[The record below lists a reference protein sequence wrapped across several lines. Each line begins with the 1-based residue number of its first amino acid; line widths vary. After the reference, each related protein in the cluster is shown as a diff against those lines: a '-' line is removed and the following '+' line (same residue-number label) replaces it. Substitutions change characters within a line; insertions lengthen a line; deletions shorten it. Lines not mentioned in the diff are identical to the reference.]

1 MIVDIFK
8 ITNSILKQRR
18 NKYNGENIIKS
29 TTHSVQIT
37 STQKRYRITRHDLF
51 DKSNALNKQVNIA
64 FLGYVFNNFPIFTLM

>member
-18 NKYNGENIIKS
+18 YKNNEKNIIKS

-37 STQKRYRITRHDLF
+37 STQKRYRITRYDLF

>member
-18 NKYNGENIIKS
+18 YKYNGENIIKS

-37 STQKRYRITRHDLF
+37 STQKRYRITRHYLF